1 MAVEPT
7 TKAKLV
13 SSRELSKIVDEAVK
27 AAAGRTPAGGG
38 AGAGGGTSHNLIL
51 SPEILGRILREAEGQ
66 HFAQAVAKGVEK
78 TGINVQPVVLPIGHG
93 WEIAGFIERDALQA
107 REF

>member
-7 TKAKLV
+7 SKTKLV
-13 SSRELSKIVDEAVK
+13 SSRELSKVVDEAIK
-27 AAAGRTPAGGG
+27 AAGGRLGGG
-38 AGAGGGTSHNLIL
+38 GPSHNVIL

-66 HFAQAVAKGVEK
+66 HFAEAVSKGVERA
-78 TGINVQPVVLPIGHG
+78 GISVQPVVFPIGHG
-93 WEIAGFIERDALQA
+93 LEIAGFIERDALLA

>member
-7 TKAKLV
+7 SKAKLV
-13 SSRELSKIVDEAVK
+13 SSRELSKVVDEAIK
-27 AAAGRTPAGGG
+27 AAGGRVGGG
-38 AGAGGGTSHNLIL
+38 GPGHNIIL
-51 SPEILGRILREAEGQ
+51 SPEILGRVLREAEGQ

-78 TGINVQPVVLPIGHG
+78 TGINVQPVVISLGHG
-93 WEIAGFIERDALQA
+93 IEIAGFIERDALQA

>member
-1 MAVEPT
+1 MATELT
-7 TKAKLV
+7 GKTKLV
-13 SSRELSKIVDEAVK
+13 SSRDLSKVVDEAIK
-27 AAAGRTPAGGG
+27 TAGGRV
-38 AGAGGGTSHNLIL
+38 GGGGPGHNVIL

-78 TGINVQPVVLPIGHG
+78 TGIHVQPVVFPIGHG
-93 WEIAGFIERDALQA
+93 LEIAGFIERDALQA

>member
-13 SSRELSKIVDEAVK
+13 SARELSKVVDEAVK
-27 AAAGRTPAGGG
+27 AAAGRPAIGGSG
-38 AGAGGGTSHNLIL
+38 HNLIL

-66 HFAQAVAKGVEK
+66 HFAEAVAKGVEK
-78 TGINVQPVVLPIGHG
+78 SGISVQPVVLPIGHG